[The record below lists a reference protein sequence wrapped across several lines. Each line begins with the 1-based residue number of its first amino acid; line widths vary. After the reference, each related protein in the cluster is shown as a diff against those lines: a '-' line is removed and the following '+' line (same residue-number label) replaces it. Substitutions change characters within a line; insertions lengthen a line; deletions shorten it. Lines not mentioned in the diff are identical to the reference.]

1 MKKKSSNLKSYLAQI
16 PSVEEM
22 LQQKKIK
29 ILLEDAPRILVVD
42 TIRSYFNELR
52 KLSIL
57 RSNTTKDEPGKEMKE
72 ETLAVEKLTEEIIN
86 HVERKMQPSLNRV
99 VNATGIILHTGLGRA
114 LLSEEAKKAIQT
126 VSENFCNLELEI
138 LNGKRG
144 SRDMHLAELLPLL
157 TGAEAGFAVNNN
169 AGAVLLALNTFAEGK
184 EVLVSRGQLVE
195 IGGSFRLPEIMKKS
209 GAKLVEVGTTNK
221 TYLEDYANA
230 ITENTAVLL
239 HVHTS
244 NFRIFGFTEE
254 VKLEELVKLG
264 REKSL
269 IVMDDLGSGSLIDLT
284 KYGLSYEPTVQES
297 IKASV
302 DIVTFSGDKLLG
314 GPQAGIIV
322 GKKELLAKMKKNPLG
337 RALRI
342 DKLCLAGLEATLK
355 LYLDEKKAIENIPV
369 YQILFKP
376 ISEIEKVAKSLVN
389 ELEKIGIGK
398 ITIKDGYSQVGGGSL
413 PTENIATKLVS
424 IKPNK
429 LSETPLKRWKVD
441 ELAQKLRLNN
451 PPIFA
456 RVSEDELLLDL
467 RTLKEEDFDII
478 VNAFQKIESEKLR

>member
-1 MKKKSSNLKSYLAQI
+1 MKKTVKKHQSHLAQI

-22 LQQKKIK
+22 LQQVKVKN
-29 ILLEDAPRILVVD
+29 LLKDAPRMLVVES
-42 TIRSYFNELR
+42 IRSYFGGLR
-52 KLSIL
+52 KLS
-57 RSNTTKDEPGKEMKE
+57 EKELKQVTALAGSPK
-72 ETLAVEKLTEEIIN
+72 TLVMENLVEEI
-86 HVERKMQPSLNRV
+86 VTRVKKKMQPSLTQA

-114 LLSEEAKKAIQT
+114 CLSEEAKEAVQV
-126 VSENFCNLELEI
+126 VSDNFCNLEIETLS
-138 LNGKRG
+138 GKRG

-184 EVLVSRGQLVE
+184 EVIVSRGQLVE

-209 GAKLVEVGTTNK
+209 GARLVEVGTTNK
-221 TYLEDYANA
+221 TYIEDYINA
-230 ITENTAVLL
+230 ITENTSILL

-244 NFRIFGFTEE
+244 NFRILGFSEE
-254 VKLEELVKLG
+254 VPLEELVKLG
-264 REKSL
+264 KEKNL

-284 KYGLSYEPTVQES
+284 KYGFTYEPTAQGSV
-297 IKASV
+297 KAGA

-314 GPQAGIIV
+314 GPQAGVIV
-322 GKKELLAKMKKNPLG
+322 GKKDLLSKMKKNPLA

-376 ISEIEKVAKSLVN
+376 IAEIEKMAKNLAT
-389 ELEKIGIGK
+389 ELEKTKIGK
-398 ITIKDGYSQVGGGSL
+398 ISVKDGFSQVGGGSL

-424 IKPNK
+424 VKPDK
-429 LSETPLKRWKVD
+429 LKVD
-441 ELAQKLRLNN
+441 ELAKELRLNN

-456 RVSEDELLLDL
+456 RVSEDELLLDT
-467 RTLKEEDFDII
+467 RTLREQDFNII
-478 VNAFQKIESEKLR
+478 VNAFQQMK